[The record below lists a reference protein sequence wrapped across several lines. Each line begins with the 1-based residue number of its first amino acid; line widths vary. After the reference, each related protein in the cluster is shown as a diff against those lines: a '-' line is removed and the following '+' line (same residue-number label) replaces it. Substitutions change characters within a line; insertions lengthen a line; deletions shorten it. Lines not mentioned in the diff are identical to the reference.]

1 MGLDIYLERF
11 DDFEDVQKRESAYRD
26 FEKKIWEEAGKYET
40 LSQEKKDEIR
50 RKTEEF
56 ALSLNLDN
64 WGSCEEGIEKIEKNS
79 AKYPEHIF
87 KIGYFRS
94 SYNEGG
100 INSIL
105 RNFGLP
111 DLQGIFGVESGDYFV
126 QPDWKSCIARVDEI
140 IDALRT
146 KGNFRVHPVFPEKLS
161 SENLPNSP
169 AEALDVF
176 INQKD
181 SDNGRAEKF
190 NYTSKEGEFFFEK
203 PMNVVALIPG
213 KSRYIFQSNPC
224 VFVVTE
230 EEDANKWYIESL
242 EIVKETMEYVLAQEN
257 ISQYY
262 LRWSG

>member
-26 FEKKIWEEAGKYET
+26 FEKKIWEEAGEYET

-56 ALSLNLDN
+56 ALSLNLDK
-64 WGSCEEGIEKIEKNS
+64 WGSCEEGVEKIENNS
-79 AKYPEHIF
+79 AKYPEHMF

-111 DLQGIFGVESGDYFV
+111 DLQAIFEVDSEEHFV
-126 QPDWKSCIARVDEI
+126 QPDWKKCIERVEGVIKD
-140 IDALRT
+140 LQG
-146 KGNFRVHPVFPEKLS
+146 KGNFRIHPVFPEKLS
-161 SENLPNSP
+161 SENLQNSP
-169 AEALDVF
+169 SEALDIF
-176 INQKD
+176 INQKND
-181 SDNGRAEKF
+181 DEREKKY

-242 EIVKETMEYVLAQEN
+242 EIIKETMEYVLAQEN